1 MNSTLDLA
9 LSLLVSAGI
18 GLLVGLERERN
29 PHAKAGLRTFT
40 LIALAGSLSAM
51 IGAATDSP
59 WVAAVGLAVIGV
71 SLAGANFVD
80 PSTRAD
86 DSGTTTVVA
95 AVVVYCLGVLIV
107 LGDRLLAVTIGI
119 AMTALLHFKV
129 ELEGVARR
137 LTPTDLRSVLQFAAL
152 TAIVL
157 PLLPD
162 RAYGPYEVL
171 NPFQIWL
178 MVVLISGISLAGYVA
193 WRLTLGRNGLLL
205 TGLLGGLVSS
215 TATTLVAAR
224 SARRGVQ
231 PASAALLTITLAN
244 AMMFARVLLLAA
256 VVAPSVALRGAAAL
270 GAALLL
276 AAPAVFWQWRAAGRA
291 APESVAEPTGAA
303 PDFRNPTN
311 LPAALL
317 FAAGYALVLLIGAWA
332 ADQVGPRGFYGLALV
347 SGLTDVDAITLTALH
362 LHNSESIGGSTAAT
376 GIALAVGANLLL
388 KSALVWVVGGGVL
401 GARTAL
407 AFLPSLLGLA
417 GGAAFALWLG

>member
-1 MNSTLDLA
+1 
-9 LSLLVSAGI
+9 
-18 GLLVGLERERN
+18 
-29 PHAKAGLRTFT
+29 
-40 LIALAGSLSAM
+40 
-51 IGAATDSP
+51 
-59 WVAAVGLAVIGV
+59 
-71 SLAGANFVD
+71 
-80 PSTRAD
+80 
-86 DSGTTTVVA
+86 
-95 AVVVYCLGVLIV
+95 
-107 LGDRLLAVTIGI
+107 
-119 AMTALLHFKV
+119 
-129 ELEGVARR
+129 
-137 LTPTDLRSVLQFAAL
+137 
-152 TAIVL
+152 
-157 PLLPD
+157 
-162 RAYGPYEVL
+162 
-171 NPFQIWL
+171 

-256 VVAPSVALRGAAAL
+256 VVAPSVALRCAAAL

-291 APESVAEPTGAA
+291 APEPVAEPTGAA

>member
-1 MNSTLDLA
+1 MDSMLNLA

-40 LIALAGSLSAM
+40 LIALAGSLSAV
-51 IGAATDSP
+51 IGTATGSA
-59 WVAAVGLAVIGV
+59 WVAAAALAVIGI

-224 SARRGVQ
+224 AARRGVQ

-291 APESVAEPTGAA
+291 APEQAAEPSGAA

-332 ADQVGPRGFYGLALV
+332 ADRIGPQGFYGLAFV
-347 SGLTDVDAITLTALH
+347 SGMTDVDAITLTALH
-362 LHNSESIGGSTAAT
+362 LHNSAAIGGSTAAT

-388 KSALVWVVGGGVL
+388 KAALVWVVGGSLL
-401 GARTAL
+401 GARAAL

-417 GGAAFALWLG
+417 AGAALALWLG